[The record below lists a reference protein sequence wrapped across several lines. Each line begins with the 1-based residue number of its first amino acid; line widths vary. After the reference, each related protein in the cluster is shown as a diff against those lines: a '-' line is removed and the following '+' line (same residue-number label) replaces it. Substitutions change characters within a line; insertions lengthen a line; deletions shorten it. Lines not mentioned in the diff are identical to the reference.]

1 MILRG
6 KNVALSL
13 LAVGVAAVAGY
24 LLRSRGGD
32 RATGQPK
39 ADVGARIVEDIPAE
53 ATVIDAS
60 SERLRELPGVGRA
73 IRRAIRYDARE
84 EWEHV
89 TLEREGAWDI
99 VDALRRSLPYY
110 ENDDDAHNGVYVRY
124 DDRVVVLDAIGWARM
139 EEPVQ

>member
-73 IRRAIRYDARE
+73 IRRAIRYEARD

-99 VDALRRSLPYY
+99 VDGLRRSLPYY
-110 ENDDDAHNGVYVRY
+110 ESDDDAHNGVYVRY

>member
-1 MILRG
+1 MMLRG

-13 LAVGVAAVAGY
+13 LAVGGATVAGY
-24 LLRSRGGD
+24 LLRSRSSDGSI
-32 RATGQPK
+32 GQPK
-39 ADVGARIVEDIPAE
+39 ADVGARIVEEIPTE

-99 VDALRRSLPYY
+99 VDGLRRSLPYY
-110 ENDDDAHNGVYVRY
+110 ESDDGHNGVYVRY

>member
-73 IRRAIRYDARE
+73 IRRAIRYEARD

-99 VDALRRSLPYY
+99 VDGLRRSLPYY
-110 ENDDDAHNGVYVRY
+110 ESDDDDHNGVYVRY
-124 DDRVVVLDAIGWARM
+124 DDRVVVLDAIG
-139 EEPVQ
+139 